1 MGDELLRYHVEDI
14 DPNALQLGAHYDHVD
29 YCWRPFEERRP
40 DHQADYV
47 RLEADIRANGI
58 KNPLI
63 THNGCV
69 LIGQRRCE
77 IARKLGLGRV
87 PCIVIDDDI
96 SADPN
101 ADRVLAL
108 VATYQPAPY

>member
-1 MGDELLRYHVEDI
+1 MGDQLLRHRI
-14 DPNALQLGAHYDHVD
+14 QWLDPTTLALGAHYKHVD
-29 YCWRPFEERRP
+29 YCWRPFEERRS
-40 DHQADYV
+40 DHQEDYV

-63 THNGCV
+63 THAGHV

-77 IARKLGLGRV
+77 IAVKLGIRLV
-87 PCIVIDDDI
+87 PCIMILDDI
-96 SADPN
+96 WEDPN

-108 VATYQPAPY
+108 KSTYVDAPY